1 MQSPFRI
8 PETPAHKAD
17 SRFIAGDVAHFAAID
32 GALAHTVDTLT
43 TRIDTLRKA
52 PGGAGHHAME
62 RDMEIHRTH
71 TRLATIRR
79 YGLDL
84 CLGRMVGA
92 DDAVTYIGRLGL
104 TGPDGD
110 QLLVDWRTPAAEPFF
125 AATHAD
131 PRGLTSRRR
140 YRWSQGSIIDF
151 WDESLTTEPAD
162 DLVLDDDSAF
172 LAGLGAGR
180 GERMRDV
187 LGTIA
192 ADQDAVIRADSA
204 GTLVVDGGPGTGKTV
219 VALHRSAY
227 LLYADPRLS
236 GHRGGVLVV
245 GPHRPY
251 LSYVADVLPGLGE
264 QGVLTC
270 TVADLVPESGC
281 AVAESDPQVAL
292 MKSSAAIVAAIEPA
306 VRFYE
311 EPPRKA
317 LTVDTDWGL
326 LTLPPDDWAEAFA
339 EAEPGVPHNDARDTV
354 WERLLEIADAALP
367 VESGELGEARISLRR
382 NTALVAAFNRAWPLL
397 DPADIV
403 GDLWTVPAF
412 LSMCAPWL
420 DRSDILA
427 LQRKN
432 PSAWTISDL
441 PLLDAARRRVGDPEA
456 TRRRHRHAAALRSE
470 RTRMDDVI
478 ADVIAADDSEMRV
491 ASMLRSDDLRNALDD
506 DTISPTSD
514 PDELA
519 GPFAHIVVDEA
530 QELTDA
536 QWQMLLARCP
546 SHSFTVVGDRAQ
558 ARDGFTETWADR
570 LDRVG
575 LHNSRRAGLSV
586 NYRTPAEIMAE
597 AEPVIRAAIP
607 DANVPTSIR
616 SSGIPVTH
624 ARVGELESVV
634 DSWLRDFPDGT
645 CCVIGESTALDR
657 PRVRTLTPSTAKGL
671 EFDLV
676 VLMRPASF
684 GDGVGGAVDRYVA
697 MTRATQRLV
706 VLT

>member
-8 PETPAHKAD
+8 PETLVHKSD
-17 SRFIAGDVAHFAAID
+17 SRFIAGDVTRFAAID

-71 TRLATIRR
+71 ARLATIRR

-84 CLGRMVGA
+84 CLGRMVGT
-92 DDAVTYIGRLGL
+92 DGTITYIGRLGL

-140 YRWSQGSIIDF
+140 YRWSQGAIIDF
-151 WDESLTTEPAD
+151 WDEALTTEPAD

-192 ADQDAVIRADSA
+192 ADQDAIIRAGSA

-219 VALHRSAY
+219 VALHRAAY

-236 GHRGGVLVV
+236 GQRGGVLVV

-281 AVAESDPQVAL
+281 AVAESDPEVARL
-292 MKSSAAIVAAIEPA
+292 KASAAIVGAIEPA

-311 EPPRKA
+311 ETPRTS
-317 LTVDTDWGL
+317 LTVDTDWGR
-326 LTLPPDDWAEAFA
+326 LTLSPTDWAEAFG
-339 EAEPGVPHNDARDTV
+339 EAEPGTPHNDARDAV
-354 WERLLEIADAALP
+354 WEKLLEIALAALP
-367 VESGELGEARISLRR
+367 IDPEELGEARTSLRR
-382 NTALVAAFNRAWPLL
+382 TTELVAAFNRAWPLL
-397 DPADIV
+397 DPVDIV

-412 LSMCAPWL
+412 LAMCAPWL
-420 DRSDILA
+420 TRAEVLA
-427 LQRKN
+427 LQRQ
-432 PSAWTISDL
+432 D
-441 PLLDAARRRVGDPEA
+441 
-456 TRRRHRHAAALRSE
+456 
-470 RTRMDDVI
+470 
-478 ADVIAADDSEMRV
+478 
-491 ASMLRSDDLRNALDD
+491 
-506 DTISPTSD
+506 
-514 PDELA
+514 
-519 GPFAHIVVDEA
+519 
-530 QELTDA
+530 
-536 QWQMLLARCP
+536 
-546 SHSFTVVGDRAQ
+546 
-558 ARDGFTETWADR
+558 
-570 LDRVG
+570 
-575 LHNSRRAGLSV
+575 
-586 NYRTPAEIMAE
+586 
-597 AEPVIRAAIP
+597 
-607 DANVPTSIR
+607 
-616 SSGIPVTH
+616 
-624 ARVGELESVV
+624 
-634 DSWLRDFPDGT
+634 
-645 CCVIGESTALDR
+645 
-657 PRVRTLTPSTAKGL
+657 
-671 EFDLV
+671 
-676 VLMRPASF
+676 
-684 GDGVGGAVDRYVA
+684 
-697 MTRATQRLV
+697 
-706 VLT
+706 